1 VAWQCRQAGNIL
13 IWHDVDQHGSAVA
26 GIIGVEV
33 KRVMV
38 VVVDRLND
46 TAVGPPPGKVAC
58 DWPDGTTTY

>member
-1 VAWQCRQAGNIL
+1 
-13 IWHDVDQHGSAVA
+13 
-26 GIIGVEV
+26 
-33 KRVMV
+33 MV